1 MRQIGGKNVHRHIY
15 QDGARRVKE
24 LGGRIVQRAPVT
36 GADREGDWLSGHGPA
51 SDIVVSSRVRLARNI
66 AGSARRLAERPPV
79 PLPPEL
85 HALADDSRNLMRLA
99 IHAFCELDAR
109 AARDVLEKDDLIDE
123 LEDLLVRESIRRL
136 STTPEHTEQELDV
149 IFIAQHLERIGDHA
163 TNIAEE
169 VILAAE
175 ALNLKHFSKLSH

>member
-1 MRQIGGKNVHRHIY
+1 
-15 QDGARRVKE
+15 
-24 LGGRIVQRAPVT
+24 
-36 GADREGDWLSGHGPA
+36 
-51 SDIVVSSRVRLARNI
+51 
-66 AGSARRLAERPPV
+66 
-79 PLPPEL
+79 LPPEL

-109 AARDVLEKDDLIDE
+109 AARDVLEKDDLIDD